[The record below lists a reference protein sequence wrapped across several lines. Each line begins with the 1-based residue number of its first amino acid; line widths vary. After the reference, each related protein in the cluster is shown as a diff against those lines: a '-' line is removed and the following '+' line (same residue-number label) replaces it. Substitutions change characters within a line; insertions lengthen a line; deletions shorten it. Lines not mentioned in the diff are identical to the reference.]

1 MNSIKA
7 LCVVVMTSM
16 LMPGCDCNN
25 HNHGKEGIGELPKD
39 TSGLMM
45 MNDAMKENMERNLK
59 NFQFAL
65 NDTDYYRHLSYYD
78 QRMFRYDGL
87 QLDTIAARYKKQ
99 YNMGQTYEVK
109 NVLVNKISPLVEDS
123 GYYWAGIG
131 VYIQMDVHYDE
142 DYPGDP
148 KGLLGIV
155 RDNFGPNVTYDS
167 LLRVYHVDDNFVYYA
182 TTPKD
187 TIDFKFL
194 RGSFFRVPQLSK
206 LAAFNTIATLKKY
219 E

>member
-25 HNHGKEGIGELPKD
+25 HTHDPNTVGTLVKD
-39 TSGLMM
+39 TSGLLV
-45 MNDAMKENMERNLK
+45 MNEAMKENMERN
-59 NFQFAL
+59 
-65 NDTDYYRHLSYYD
+65 TDYYRHLSFYD
-78 QRMFRYDGL
+78 QRMFRYEGL
-87 QLDTIAARYKKQ
+87 ELDTIAARYKKQ
-99 YNMGQTYEVK
+99 YNMGQKYEVK

-123 GYYWAGIG
+123 GYYWAGLG

-142 DYPGDP
+142 GYPGDP

-155 RDNFGPNVTYDS
+155 KDNFGPNVSYDS
-167 LLRVYHVDDNFVYYA
+167 LLRVFHVDDNFVFYA
-182 TTPKD
+182 TTPTD

>member
-1 MNSIKA
+1 M
-7 LCVVVMTSM
+7 MTSM

-25 HNHGKEGIGELPKD
+25 HTHDPNTVGTLVKD
-39 TSGLMM
+39 TSGLLV
-45 MNDAMKENMERNLK
+45 MNEAMKENMERNLK

-65 NDTDYYRHLSYYD
+65 NDTDYYRHLSFYD
-78 QRMFRYDGL
+78 QRMFRYEGL
-87 QLDTIAARYKKQ
+87 ELDTIAARYKKQ
-99 YNMGQTYEVK
+99 YTMGQKYEVK

-123 GYYWAGIG
+123 GYYWAGLG

-142 DYPGDP
+142 GYPGDP
-148 KGLLGIV
+148 QGLLGIV
-155 RDNFGPNVTYDS
+155 KDNFGPNVSYDS
-167 LLRVYHVDDNFVYYA
+167 LLRVFHVDDNFVFYA
-182 TTPKD
+182 TTPTD